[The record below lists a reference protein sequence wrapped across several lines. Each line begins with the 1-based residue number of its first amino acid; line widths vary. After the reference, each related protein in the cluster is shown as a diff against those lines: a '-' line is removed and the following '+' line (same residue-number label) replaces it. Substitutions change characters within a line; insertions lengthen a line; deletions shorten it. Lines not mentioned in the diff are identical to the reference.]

1 MEASTLKAVENMTD
15 LGSMV
20 ETYDVK
26 LVADCV
32 GNLDI
37 RLQFV
42 GGKPEVVIVK
52 KNEDKLL
59 VTDVLC
65 LHRYA

>member
-1 MEASTLKAVENMTD
+1 MTD

-26 LVADCV
+26 LVADSV

-65 LHRYA
+65 LHRYACCYAH

>member
-1 MEASTLKAVENMTD
+1 MTD

-26 LVADCV
+26 LVADSV

-37 RLQFV
+37 RLKFV
-42 GGKPEVVIVK
+42 GGIPEVMVVK

>member
-1 MEASTLKAVENMTD
+1 MTN

-26 LVADCV
+26 LVADSV

-37 RLQFV
+37 RLQFA
-42 GGKPEVVIVK
+42 GGKPEVMIVK

-65 LHRYA
+65 LHKYV